1 MAAEAPLF
9 SSNDEESLAFLKE
22 VIRQDIGAKASKDM
36 NTDKST
42 GLKA

>member
-1 MAAEAPLF
+1 MGAEAPLI

-22 VIRQDIGAKASKDM
+22 VIRQDIGAKDYKDM

-42 GLKA
+42 GLMA